1 MLKTERLL
9 ATRAEGELQAET
21 GWEEVSKGL
30 MRILFA
36 HLLLIGT
43 IVLFIVV
50 LVFAGSGMDV
60 ANPGSKVT
68 TLIVVGMVG
77 LALVFGMA
85 LISAGMIVY
94 GQWRCLMFAPERC
107 GAKLLMFGVL
117 FCTITG
123 PALSIS
129 FGFSKWG
136 TPPPPAVKPKK
147 LTVTDACMNR
157 AEFYRDNLTAQT
169 TTGYVELACA
179 GLGVLANLMF
189 ILFLRSVAR
198 CWDDRLR
205 VLLVDLYLGFEI
217 LLYLGGVYLFI
228 INPQLA
234 LDEPQYLLLLGA
246 GWVFSCLWYLFLL
259 LVISA
264 GVSFGL
270 ANKRSPLDPT
280 TARVTVRV

>member
-9 ATRAEGELQAET
+9 ASQAEGELLAET

-30 MRILFA
+30 LRILFA

-43 IVLFIVV
+43 IVLFVVV
-50 LVFAGSGMDV
+50 LFFAGSEVDV

-68 TLIVVGMVG
+68 TLLVVAMLG
-77 LALVFGMA
+77 LTLVFGMA
-85 LISAGMIVY
+85 IISAGMIIY

-129 FGFSKWG
+129 FGVSHWG
-136 TPPPPAVKPKK
+136 TPPPRAAKVKK
-147 LTVTDACMNR
+147 LSANDFLQER

-169 TTGYVELACA
+169 TSGYVEIACA
-179 GLGVLANLMF
+179 GLGALANLMF

-198 CWDDRLR
+198 CWDDRVRILI
-205 VLLVDLYLGFEI
+205 VDLYLGFAL
-217 LLYLGGVYLFI
+217 LLYGAGVYLFI
-228 INPQLA
+228 GNPQMILIHP
-234 LDEPQYLLLLGA
+234 EYLLYLGA
-246 GWVFSCLWYLFLL
+246 GWVLEFFWYLFLL
-259 LVISA
+259 VLISTGITI
-264 GVSFGL
+264 GV
-270 ANKRSPLDPT
+270 ANKRSPLDSASPRPLVHT
-280 TARVTVRV
+280 

>member
-9 ATRAEGELQAET
+9 ATRAEGELLAET

-30 MRILFA
+30 MRIFFA
-36 HLLLIGT
+36 HMLLIGT
-43 IVLFIVV
+43 IVLFVVV
-50 LVFAGSGMDV
+50 LVIAGSAVDM
-60 ANPGSKVT
+60 ANPGTKVT
-68 TLIVVGMVG
+68 TLLVVGMLG

-85 LISAGMIVY
+85 IISAGMIIY

-123 PALSIS
+123 PALSAS
-129 FGFSKWG
+129 FAFSKWG
-136 TPPPPAVKPKK
+136 TPPPPPVKPKR
-147 LTVTDACMNR
+147 LTATDVFMQR

-169 TTGYVELACA
+169 TTGYVELACG
-179 GLGVLANLMF
+179 GLGLLANLMF

-198 CWDDRLR
+198 CWDDRFRILM
-205 VLLVDLYLGFEI
+205 VDLYLGFAI
-217 LLYLGGVYLFI
+217 LLYLGTVYLFV

-234 LDEPQYLLLLGA
+234 LNEPHYLLLLGA
-246 GWVFSCLWYLFLL
+246 GWVFSFLWYLFLL
-259 LVISA
+259 LLISA
-264 GVSFGL
+264 GVSFAL

-280 TARVTVRV
+280 SARPTVRV